1 MVETMQILRAS
12 NEHANDLTQISILA
26 KRHWEYPEAWI
37 QLWAPSLTIT
47 SEYIENHEVWM
58 MVMEDQP
65 VAYYSFNKNE
75 EGFWLD
81 NLWVLPEYMGQGI
94 GNSLFQHALERCR
107 ALGVSTLKIEADPNA
122 QSFYE
127 RMGAHKVSEHYTEIQ
142 GEPRVLPVME
152 INL

>member
-1 MVETMQILRAS
+1 MQIVRATR
-12 NEHANDLTQISILA
+12 EHANDLTQISILA
-26 KRHWEYPEAWI
+26 KRNWEYPESWI
-37 QLWAPSLTIT
+37 QLWIPSLTIT
-47 SEYIENHEVWM
+47 AEYIDAHEVWM
-58 MVMEDQP
+58 MVVEDQP
-65 VAYYSFNKNE
+65 VAYYSFNGNE

-94 GNSLFQHALERCR
+94 GKTLFQHALERCKT
-107 ALGVSTLKIEADPNA
+107 LGVSILKIEADPNA

-127 RMGAHKVSEHYTEIQ
+127 RMGAHKVSEHSAEIQ

>member
-1 MVETMQILRAS
+1 MQIVRAAS
-12 NEHANDLTQISILA
+12 QHANDLTQISISA

-37 QLWAPSLTIT
+37 QLWLPSMRIT
-47 SEYIENHEVWM
+47 AAYIEEHETWIM
-58 MVMEDQP
+58 MQETQP
-65 VAYYSFNKNE
+65 LAYYSFNENE

-94 GNSLFQHALERCR
+94 GKSLFEHALERCR
-107 ALGVSTLKIEADPNA
+107 AMGISTLKIEADPNA

-127 RMGAHKVSEHYTEIQ
+127 RMGAHKVGGHITEIQ